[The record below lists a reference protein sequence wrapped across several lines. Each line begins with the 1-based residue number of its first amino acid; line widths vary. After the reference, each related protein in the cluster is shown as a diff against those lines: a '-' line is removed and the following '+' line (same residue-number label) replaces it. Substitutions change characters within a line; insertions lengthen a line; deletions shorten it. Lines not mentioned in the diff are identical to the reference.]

1 MKDVKKTAE
10 NSHSSS
16 KHTQFGDAF
25 YHSLVR
31 EDGPQRMT
39 AVSCPHGFKRIC
51 RVTQLQSPKRYA
63 FVSLRLGAKL
73 SRLVPPLLL

>member
-39 AVSCPHGFKRIC
+39 AVSCPHGFKRAC
-51 RVTQLQSPKRYA
+51 HVHQLPSPKQYVLA
-63 FVSLRLGAKL
+63 SFGFGA
-73 SRLVPPLLL
+73 